1 MTIARNIRSPALRA
15 FSTSSPALARGND
28 SRDAT
33 DTRRA
38 DPWDIKNVQPFQFDD
53 TTTLGHMI
61 LEKQREKLGS
71 LMRIEQ
77 DRELL
82 RGEFTT
88 CFWEYQEVD
97 C

>member
-1 MTIARNIRSPALRA
+1 
-15 FSTSSPALARGND
+15 
-28 SRDAT
+28 
-33 DTRRA
+33 
-38 DPWDIKNVQPFQFDD
+38 
-53 TTTLGHMI
+53 
-61 LEKQREKLGS
+61 LGS